1 MAQMSALIASNP
13 NTTILSAD
21 TNSNNTTIRS
31 TYNAHDVATTAV
43 HGVSTGTLAYWLS
56 SGDFGVNATNK
67 LFLDG
72 RAGGGD
78 TYITEASANTI
89 RIIAN
94 TRTIGQFFGGA
105 AVTDDY
111 FSIQATSRFYLDG
124 GSDTYITEASANTIR
139 IIANTRTI
147 GQFFGGAA
155 VTDDYF
161 SIQATSK
168 LYFDGGGD
176 TYEVE
181 SSANVLDRYSGGVL
195 ALRTTATTAVIHT
208 NATFNTSGEVLL
220 GNVNPPTANYANRNS
235 FLKGWAVI
243 ATSGAITSSYNVSS
257 SSRSSTG
264 NYVVN
269 WDTDFSGNNFPACAN
284 GTATDATVSWL
295 SNQALVQLTAT
306 GVLTNDSF
314 AIITAGT
321 Q

>member
-1 MAQMSALIASNP
+1 MAQMSALIAFNP

-94 TRTIGQFFGGA
+94 TRM
-105 AVTDDY
+105 
-111 FSIQATSRFYLDG
+111 
-124 GSDTYITEASANTIR
+124 
-139 IIANTRTI
+139 I

-168 LYFDGGGD
+168 LYFDGGSD

-181 SSANVLDRYSGGVL
+181 SSANVHDTVVGGTIAHRINSAGETL
-195 ALRTTATTAVIHT
+195 MPAVD
-208 NATFNTSGEVLL
+208 
-220 GNVNPPTANYANRNS
+220 PPTANYANRNS
-235 FLKGWAVI
+235 FVKAWGYFTSAGATDAAYNCSCTYSGAAATGYTVTWNTDFSSVNYAAVAQIKGVAGFARIQTQFAGTATVI
-243 ATSGAITSSYNVSS
+243 LYDASGVAITSQ
-257 SSRSSTG
+257 
-264 NYVVN
+264 
-269 WDTDFSGNNFPACAN
+269 FSIMA
-284 GTATDATVSWL
+284 
-295 SNQALVQLTAT
+295 
-306 GVLTNDSF
+306 
-314 AIITAGT
+314 AGG

>member
-1 MAQMSALIASNP
+1 MAQMSALIAFNP

-94 TRTIGQFFGGA
+94 TRM
-105 AVTDDY
+105 
-111 FSIQATSRFYLDG
+111 
-124 GSDTYITEASANTIR
+124 
-139 IIANTRTI
+139 I